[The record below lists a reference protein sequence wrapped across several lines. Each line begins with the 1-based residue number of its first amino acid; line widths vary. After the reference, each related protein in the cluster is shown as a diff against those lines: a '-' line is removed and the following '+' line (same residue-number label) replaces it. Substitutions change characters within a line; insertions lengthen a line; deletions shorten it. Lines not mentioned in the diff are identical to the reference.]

1 MPRLLRFRPLRF
13 ALPFLCLAALL
24 APLAAQTVPNTVVS
38 IVDGRWFINGQRT
51 YPGTPSEG
59 LLLNVRMVNATFED
73 DRPPAEWPPELPRS
87 FDPGANTRAF
97 IAKLPEYRDHGIRA
111 ITLSL
116 QGGSPGYEGAHN
128 SAFEADGSLRPA
140 YLERVR
146 SVIAACDELN
156 LVVILGCLY
165 QRQHGEPP
173 TLLPRALAGRDAIRT
188 AVRNTA
194 LWLRESGFRNVV
206 LEIANEYA
214 HSGYSRWRDGEWLR
228 TPAAQIEL
236 INVARAAHPGLA
248 VSTSGMGNGTIAPA
262 VGEAVD
268 FILVHLNNTGL
279 DTIPARL
286 GAVKSAH
293 PRKPVV
299 VNEDDKTGD
308 AGARAAELCIAAGV
322 SWGYMGSAV
331 NQYAPF
337 EFRGAGDDPPVYAT
351 LAGLSGRAGPR
362 LASGGIV
369 SIVITQ
375 PTDGMSFPTGATI
388 DLVAAVTQPVD
399 HPVRRVRFLADGQV
413 IGTASAS
420 PWRVV
425 WTDATTG
432 QHAVTVEALTATGR
446 VIASASVEITV
457 GEFEVAI
464 P

>member
-1 MPRLLRFRPLRF
+1 MPRLPRFRPAQF
-13 ALPFLCLAALL
+13 ALTFLCLAALPG
-24 APLAAQTVPNTVVS
+24 PLAASTVPNTVVS
-38 IVDGRWFINGQRT
+38 IVDGRWFINGERT

-73 DRPPAEWPPELPRS
+73 DRPPDVWPPALPRT
-87 FDPGANTRAF
+87 FDPDANTRTF
-97 IAKLPEYRDHGIRA
+97 IARLPEYRDQGIRA

-140 YLERVR
+140 CLERVR

-173 TLLPRALAGRDAIRT
+173 TRLPRALAGRDAIRA

-194 LWLRESGFRNVV
+194 LWLRDSGFRNVV
-206 LEIANEYA
+206 LEVANEYA

-228 TPAAQIEL
+228 TPAAQVEL
-236 INVARAAHPGLA
+236 INVARTVHPGLA

-268 FILVHLNNTGL
+268 FILVHLNNTSL

-293 PRKPVV
+293 PKKPVV
-299 VNEDDKTGD
+299 VNEDDKTGA
-308 AGARAAELCIAAGV
+308 AGARAAELSVAAGV
-322 SWGYMGSAV
+322 SWGYMGTAV

-337 EFRGAGDDPPVYAT
+337 EYGGASDDPPVYAT

-362 LASGGIV
+362 LASGSLV
-369 SIVITQ
+369 SIVLTQ
-375 PTDGMSFPTGATI
+375 PTDGMSFPTGAAI
-388 DLVAAVTQPVD
+388 ELLAAVTQPVD
-399 HPVRRVRFLADGQV
+399 QPVRRVRFLADGQV
-413 IGTASAS
+413 LGTASAP

-425 WTDATTG
+425 WNDAAAG
-432 QHAVTVEALTATGR
+432 QHTVTVEALTPTGR
-446 VIASASVEITV
+446 VIASATLDLAV
-457 GEFEVAI
+457 GESLDI
-464 P
+464 R